1 MNKKWY
7 IVQKSAEGCEY
18 SVIDLTEEEKKIVDR
33 FLYERKVVRE
43 GDWIGGIGIFD
54 EAYDTEEEAVNAIY
68 NTF

>member
-7 IVQKSAEGCEY
+7 IVQQSAEGCEY
-18 SVIDLTEEEKKIVDR
+18 SVIDLTDEEKSIVDR